1 MPRSRCLVVSLG
13 VSEVSEQTYFTES
26 FLSHFHGS
34 LWWWPPHAL
43 PAVLI
48 WQRAL
53 QGQGMMGAGDL
64 LMSFLGVVILSF
76 GFRIFGQR
84 RLMKRHA
91 PEIFGATILSATFS
105 MFSTALAA
113 RAMGL
118 APGSP
123 QHFHTLR
130 SPQCPLLC
138 SGSSL

>member
-1 MPRSRCLVVSLG
+1 M
-13 VSEVSEQTYFTES
+13 
-26 FLSHFHGS
+26 
-34 LWWWPPHAL
+34 
-43 PAVLI
+43 
-48 WQRAL
+48 

-105 MFSTALAA
+105 MFSTAFAA

-118 APGSP
+118 APG
-123 QHFHTLR
+123 Q
-130 SPQCPLLC
+130 QCHIITH
-138 SGSSL
+138 SH